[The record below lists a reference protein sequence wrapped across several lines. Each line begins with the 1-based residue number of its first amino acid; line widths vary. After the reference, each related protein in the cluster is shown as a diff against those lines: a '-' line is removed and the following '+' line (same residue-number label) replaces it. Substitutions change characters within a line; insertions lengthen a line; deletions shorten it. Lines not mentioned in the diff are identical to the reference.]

1 MNILLSAFSCRPNW
15 GSEPGVGWKFA
26 TTLAKNHKVIVLTGY
41 RNKADIEKDIANQK
55 HGDNLTFI
63 YYDLPLPKWL
73 QIRNYESGMVHI
85 YYFFWQIY
93 IFFKAKAILKQ
104 FDIDIIHHI
113 TTGVFRTPSFL
124 ALLKKPFI
132 FGPVGGGES
141 YPFQLKRS
149 LPFKYLIIELAR
161 DFINRISVMNPLLHL
176 TFKNS
181 TLIGCRTNETLKSIP
196 KKYHSKCTVAVEIG
210 LKDVETEYHSHGIA
224 ADNHNGLKLLFAG
237 RLLYWKGIH
246 LAIAAYA
253 KILKKFPETKFTI
266 IGSGSDEEWI
276 KETARS
282 HQVYDK
288 IEWIDRV
295 SQATLFDM
303 YQRYDLLVFPSLRDS
318 GGTVVLEAIA
328 HHLPVLCLDVGG
340 PCQIV
345 DSHCGI
351 IIDTH
356 NQTQK
361 SLTEEINSKLEY
373 LHNNRDLLY
382 KLKENT
388 WKRAQDF
395 TMDKVV
401 NNIYNSY
408 ILAEKEFANSGLL

>member
-1 MNILLSAFSCRPNW
+1 MNILLSAFSCRPHW

-41 RNKADIEKDIANQK
+41 RNKVNIEKDLANQE
-55 HGDNLTFI
+55 HRDNLTFI

-73 QIRNYESGMVHI
+73 QIRNFESGMVHI
-85 YYFFWQIY
+85 YYFFWQVY
-93 IFFKAKAILKQ
+93 IFFKAKAIVKQ

-124 ALLKKPFI
+124 ALLDRPFI

-141 YPFQLKRS
+141 YPFRLKKS
-149 LPFKYLIIELAR
+149 LPFKHLVVELTRDLI
-161 DFINRISVMNPLLHL
+161 NKISVMNPLLHL

-196 KKYHSKCTVAVEIG
+196 KKYHHKCTVAVEIG
-210 LKDVETEYHSHGIA
+210 LQEVDTTDRPLNRS
-224 ADNHNGLKLLFAG
+224 ADDHKGLKLLFAG

-246 LAIAAYA
+246 LSIAAYA
-253 KILKKFPETKFTI
+253 KVLKKFPETKFTI
-266 IGSGSDEEWI
+266 IGNGNDEQWI
-276 KETARS
+276 KDIART

-295 SQATLFDM
+295 SQTTLFDM
-303 YQRYDLLVFPSLRDS
+303 YQQYDLLVFPSLRDS

-328 HHLPVLCLDVGG
+328 HRLPVLCLDVGG

-356 NQTQK
+356 HQTQS
-361 SLTEEINSKLEY
+361 SLADTISSKIEY
-373 LHNNRDLLY
+373 LHNNREVLY
-382 KLKENT
+382 NMKKNT
-388 WKRAQDF
+388 LIRAQAF

-401 NNIYNSY
+401 NNVYAKLTSTPH
-408 ILAEKEFANSGLL
+408 KTTPQ